1 MYVCNVWNKD
11 CMWVGDK
18 RAVSTAK
25 QQETAKTKVLK
36 YLYNITSNYIC
47 MYTDF
52 KKIWQKQ
59 NTFKRKVRLKN
70 F

>member
-11 CMWVGDK
+11 CMWVSDK

-36 YLYNITSNYIC
+36 YL
-47 MYTDF
+47 
-52 KKIWQKQ
+52 
-59 NTFKRKVRLKN
+59 
-70 F
+70 